1 MGELKLSTGEL
12 GVLLFA
18 DVIIFLADSAER
30 IEGNLKAMSEVL
42 SRELKEDESDEGG
55 EMERT
60 L

>member
-18 DVIIFLADSAER
+18 DVIVFLVNAAER

-42 SRELKEDESDEGG
+42 SREVKEDESDEGG
-55 EMERT
+55 ETERT